1 MRLGTLLTTGILIC
15 STTAASAQSL
25 TGRYVDPVF
34 TDVNVTT
41 AVPFGSNTGL
51 NGSPQTLL
59 MDVYEPAGDT
69 LAERPVVLVAFGGS
83 FVTGSRGDVADICEE
98 FARRGYVAVA
108 PDYRVGFFFPNALTT
123 TLAVVRGMHDM
134 KACVRFL
141 RRSVVEQEN
150 PFGIDTTRII
160 AGGVSAGAISAIHAT
175 YLDSDAE
182 MPPAIGGQAAQ
193 LGGAEGN
200 SGNPGYSS
208 AVLACLSFSGAI
220 GDTAWVNA
228 GDPPLFSIH
237 EDGDNVV
244 PYFTQEVS
252 VVGIPTGLVAS
263 GSHDLHLRA
272 ANTGVSNCL
281 LTYDANSHVGY
292 FNSDPA
298 GTFAFTFARCA
309 EVVLGGFENCG
320 DLITSVAEL
329 APDAPLSLAPNPTN
343 GPLRTQLTE
352 AAVLSV
358 YDAQG
363 RLVWQQGAAPGE
375 VLLQLDALQPGMY
388 LLRSEGRTVRSA
400 RFVKQ

>member
-1 MRLGTLLTTGILIC
+1 MKHITLLVAAILLA
-15 STTAASAQSL
+15 TASFTQSL
-25 TGRYVDPVF
+25 SGRYVDPVF
-34 TDVNVTT
+34 TDITVTS
-41 AVPFGSNTGL
+41 AVAFGSNTGV
-51 NGSPQTLL
+51 GGGTQTLL

-83 FVTGSRGDVADICEE
+83 FVAGNRGDVAEICEE

-150 PFGIDTTRII
+150 PYGIDTTRII

-208 AVLACLSFSGAI
+208 SVLACLSFSGAI

-272 ANTGVSNCL
+272 QNVGLNNCL

-320 DLITSVAEL
+320 ELLTSV
-329 APDAPLSLAPNPTN
+329 PDAATEATLTLAPNPTN
-343 GPLRTQLTE
+343 GVLRTFLPE
-352 AAVLSV
+352 AALLSV
-358 YDAQG
+358 FDAQG
-363 RLVWQQGAAPGE
+363 RVVWQRSAPAGDAQ
-375 VLLQLDALQPGMY
+375 LQLEDLQPGVY
-388 LLRSEGRTVRSA
+388 LLRSEGASVRTA

>member
-1 MRLGTLLTTGILIC
+1 MKLIPLLATCLLIA
-15 STTAASAQSL
+15 STASAQPI

-34 TDVNVTT
+34 AETTVTT
-41 AVPFGSNTGL
+41 AVPFGSNTGV
-51 NGSPQTLL
+51 GGGTQTLL
-59 MDVYEPAGDT
+59 MDVYAPANDT

-83 FVTGSRGDVADICEE
+83 FVAGNRGDVADICEE

-108 PDYRVGFFFPNALTT
+108 PDYRVGFFFPNSLST

-134 KACVRFL
+134 KACIRFL
-141 RRSVVEQEN
+141 RRSVAEQQN
-150 PFGIDTTRII
+150 PYGIDTTRII

-208 AVLACLSFSGAI
+208 SVLACLSFSGAI

-228 GDPPLFSIH
+228 GNPPLFSIH

-272 ANTGVSNCL
+272 ANVGLNNCL
-281 LTYDANSHVGY
+281 LTYDANTHVGY
-292 FNSDPA
+292 FTSDPA
-298 GTFAFTFARCA
+298 GTYAFTFARCA

-320 DLITSVAEL
+320 EL
-329 APDAPLSLAPNPTN
+329 LTAVPDAVEKATLTLAPNPTA
-343 GPLRTQLTE
+343 GALRTFLPE
-352 AAVLSV
+352 PAVISV
-358 YDAQG
+358 FDGQG
-363 RLVWQQGAAPGE
+363 RMVWQRSMPAGDVQLALEHLHPG
-375 VLLQLDALQPGMY
+375 VY
-388 LLRSEGRTVRSA
+388 LLRSEGATLRTA

>member
-1 MRLGTLLTTGILIC
+1 MKHTTLFVACLLII
-15 STTAASAQSL
+15 ASSNAQTL
-25 TGRYVDPVF
+25 TGRYVDLVF
-34 TDVNVTT
+34 PEITVTN
-41 AVPFGSNTGL
+41 AVPFGSNTGV
-51 NGSPQTLL
+51 GGGTQTLL
-59 MDVYEPAGDT
+59 MDVYAPANDT

-83 FVTGSRGDVADICEE
+83 FVAGNRGDVAEICEE

-108 PDYRVGFFFPNALTT
+108 PDYRVGFFFPNSLST

-134 KACVRFL
+134 KACIRFL
-141 RRSVVEQEN
+141 RRSVVEQQN
-150 PFGIDTTRII
+150 PYGIDTTRII

-208 AVLACLSFSGAI
+208 SVLACLSFSGAI

-272 ANTGVSNCL
+272 ESVGLNNCL

-320 DLITSVAEL
+320 ELLTTVPDAVAEATL
-329 APDAPLSLAPNPTN
+329 TLAPNPSN
-343 GPLRTQLTE
+343 GPLRTYLPE
-352 AAVLSV
+352 PAVLGV
-358 YDAQG
+358 FDAQG
-363 RLVWQQGAAPGE
+363 RMVWQRSLPAGDAQ
-375 VLLQLDALQPGMY
+375 LQFEHLQPGVY
-388 LLRSEGRTVRSA
+388 LLRSEGAAVRTA

>member
-1 MRLGTLLTTGILIC
+1 MKHTTLFAACLLI
-15 STTAASAQSL
+15 TASSSAQTL

-34 TDVNVTT
+34 PEITVTN
-41 AVPFGSNTGL
+41 AVPFGSNTGV
-51 NGSPQTLL
+51 GGGTQTLL
-59 MDVYEPAGDT
+59 MDVYAPANDT

-83 FVTGSRGDVADICEE
+83 FVAGNRGDVAEICEE

-108 PDYRVGFFFPNALTT
+108 PDYRVGFFFPNSLST

-134 KACVRFL
+134 KACIRFL
-141 RRSVVEQEN
+141 RRSVVEQQN
-150 PFGIDTTRII
+150 PYGIDTTRII

-208 AVLACLSFSGAI
+208 SVLACLSFSGAI

-272 ANTGVSNCL
+272 ESVGLNNCL

-320 DLITSVAEL
+320 ELLTTVPDAVAEATL
-329 APDAPLSLAPNPTN
+329 TLAPNPSN
-343 GPLRTQLTE
+343 GPLRTYLPE
-352 AAVLSV
+352 PAVLGV
-358 YDAQG
+358 LDAQG
-363 RLVWQQGAAPGE
+363 RMVWQRSLPAGDAQ
-375 VLLQLDALQPGMY
+375 LQFEHLQPGVY
-388 LLRSEGRTVRSA
+388 LLRSEGAAVRTA